1 MGSVLLTDRERT
13 MIERELKKIV
23 SNDADR
29 CNEPSAAV
37 SHTGSITVSKASVS
51 VVSAFL
57 QSVGHD
63 SNISK
68 DKRSSLVDEF
78 RRYRLLAS
86 KATDSTD
93 VHTSALQFWSMH
105 GGGLPLLSS
114 FARRFLATPGTSVPS
129 ETAFSVSSFIGR
141 KERCRLTPENLSATM
156 FLGDK
161 ILST

>member
-1 MGSVLLTDRERT
+1 MN
-13 MIERELKKIV
+13 
-23 SNDADR
+23 NDADR
-29 CNEPSAAV
+29 NNESSAAV
-37 SHTGSITVSKASVS
+37 SHTSSVAMPKASVS

-63 SNISK
+63 SSVSR
-68 DKRSSLVDEF
+68 DKRSTLVDEF

-93 VHTSALQFWSMH
+93 DHTSALQFWSMH

-114 FARRFLATPGTSVPS
+114 LARRFLATPGTSVPS
-129 ETAFSVSSFIGR
+129 ETAFSVSSFIDR

-156 FLGDK
+156 FLRDK
-161 ILST
+161 ILSS

>member
-1 MGSVLLTDRERT
+1 
-13 MIERELKKIV
+13 MIEREVKKNV
-23 SNDADR
+23 NHAADR
-29 CNEPSAAV
+29 SNESFATV
-37 SHTGSITVSKASVS
+37 SHTSSITVSKAFPS

-57 QSVGHD
+57 QSVRHD
-63 SNISK
+63 SHINK

-93 VHTSALQFWSMH
+93 DHISALQVWSIH

-114 FARRFLATPGTSVPS
+114 LTRRFLATPGTSVPS
-129 ETAFSVSSFIGR
+129 ETAFSVSSFTGLD
-141 KERCRLTPENLSATM
+141 ECCRLKTENLPAIM
-156 FLGDK
+156 FLRDK